1 MRNAL
6 FYYIVLFLPIKKYIK
21 LMNILKYI
29 LIGFIQ
35 GLTEFLPISSSGH
48 IVLFGSLF
56 ELDNLL
62 FLSVVAHLGTLFAV
76 VFCYRKR
83 LAGLFCQFG
92 CDVGCVFKHKKLGK
106 SEDRKLYLNLIF
118 ATIPTV
124 IIFLLFKNLFEQSF
138 STKTLIWGFLIS
150 AFFLVLADFK
160 RESDKKI
167 SPKASVLMGLS
178 QGLALLP
185 GISRSGSTL
194 VCGMLAGAN
203 KQEVL
208 DFSFLMSIPI
218 ILASAV
224 YEGVKLIS
232 TNLTVNW
239 LGIFIV
245 LITSFIFGIIS
256 IKLML
261 KMVNKNRLFYFSIYL
276 ILLSLIMLFFF

>member
-1 MRNAL
+1 
-6 FYYIVLFLPIKKYIK
+6 
-21 LMNILKYI
+21 MNILKYVF
-29 LIGFIQ
+29 LGFIQ

-62 FLSVVAHLGTLFAV
+62 LLSVVAHVGTLFAV
-76 VFCYRKR
+76 VFCYRKH
-83 LAGLFCQFG
+83 LVGLFCQFG
-92 CDVGCVFKHKKLGK
+92 KDVGCLIKRKKFTPND
-106 SEDRKLYLNLIF
+106 DRKLYLNLILS
-118 ATIPTV
+118 TIPTI

-150 AFFLVLADFK
+150 AFFLVVADFK
-160 RESDKKI
+160 KESTKKI
-167 SPKASVLMGLS
+167 TPKTSIFMGLS

-194 VCGMLAGAN
+194 VCGLLAGAN
-203 KQEVL
+203 KTEVL

-224 YEGVKLIS
+224 YEGFSVFTANI
-232 TNLTVNW
+232 TVNW
-239 LGIFIV
+239 VAIFVV
-245 LITSFIFGIIS
+245 LITSFIFGIMS

-261 KMVNKNRLFYFSIYL
+261 KLVNKNKLYLFALYL
-276 ILLSLIMLFFF
+276 ILLSLAILFFF